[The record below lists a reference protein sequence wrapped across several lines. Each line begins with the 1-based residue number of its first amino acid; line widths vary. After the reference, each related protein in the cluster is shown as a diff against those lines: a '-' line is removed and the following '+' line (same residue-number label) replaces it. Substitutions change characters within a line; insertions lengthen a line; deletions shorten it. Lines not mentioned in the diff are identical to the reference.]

1 MANFR
6 KSFGSLGFL
15 MWLANWDWKI
25 SEYWGFV
32 EANCVLSGWFR
43 LNGCKRDI
51 FFTPMHGLLSLLGL
65 ALMTNSCS
73 SPSVFNEVQVYV
85 SF

>member
-1 MANFR
+1 M
-6 KSFGSLGFL
+6 
-15 MWLANWDWKI
+15 
-25 SEYWGFV
+25 
-32 EANCVLSGWFR
+32 LSGWFR

-65 ALMTNSCS
+65 ALTTNSCS

-85 SF
+85 LL